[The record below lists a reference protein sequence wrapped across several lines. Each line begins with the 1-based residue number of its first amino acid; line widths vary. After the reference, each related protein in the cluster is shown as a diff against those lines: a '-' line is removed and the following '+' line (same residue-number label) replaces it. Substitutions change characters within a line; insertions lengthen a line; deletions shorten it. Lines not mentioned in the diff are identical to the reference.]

1 MKTRHVVL
9 TLALVIAAA
18 IAAFADR
25 TPRGTIVE
33 AVSPRAASRITAQ
46 QSVKPVAILANQ
58 SIQRLL
64 PRDALNE
71 ADVKLAR
78 PLENSPFESK
88 SWTPL
93 PTPQPPAPPVVSVA
107 PPPPT
112 APPLPFIFLGKSVS
126 ADGFE
131 VFLAR
136 GESTFVVNKSTVIE
150 GTYRVDSIAPPL
162 LSLTYL
168 PLNQVQ
174 QLNIGVFD

>member
-1 MKTRHVVL
+1 MKARQVVL
-9 TLALVIAAA
+9 SLALVIAAA

-25 TPRGTIVE
+25 TPRGTVVE
-33 AVSPRAASRITAQ
+33 AVSPRATARTAAQ

-58 SIQRLL
+58 NIQRLL

-78 PLENSPFESK
+78 SLENSPFESK
-88 SWTPL
+88 TWTPL
-93 PTPQPPAPPVVSVA
+93 PPPPPPTPMVVNVA

-112 APPLPFIFLGKSVS
+112 APPLPFTFLGKSAS

-136 GESTFVVNKSTVIE
+136 GENTFVVNKSSVIE
-150 GTYRVDSIAPPL
+150 GTYRVDSIAPPWL
-162 LSLTYL
+162 MFTYL

>member
-9 TLALVIAAA
+9 SLALVIAAA

-33 AVSPRAASRITAQ
+33 AVSHKAVSRTAAQ
-46 QSVKPVAILANQ
+46 QSVKPVTILANQ

-78 PLENSPFESK
+78 SLENSPFESK
-88 SWTPL
+88 TWTPIPPPPP
-93 PTPQPPAPPVVSVA
+93 PTPIVVNVA

-112 APPLPFIFLGKSVS
+112 APPLPFVFLGKLVS
-126 ADGFE
+126 ADGIE

-150 GTYRVDSIAPPL
+150 GTYRVDSIAPPM